1 MMPGVTASPARRP
14 VSVAGWLVLAPLAGF
29 AALRIVGL
37 LDRLGRPF
45 ALESLTLWLL
55 LPAWLVL
62 AGATITRRR
71 LMVGVAA
78 VVVLCHLVW
87 VGPDVRW
94 WPREHRTGRGPT
106 IRVVSANTYHGNPDP
121 ARAAARLASLHP
133 DVLVVLELSPDMAR
147 ALERITALDDLQY
160 RMTDARGGATA
171 FGALIWSRY
180 PLTDQRQ
187 RDLVGYPLL
196 TAEVALPSGPA
207 TVFAVHTL
215 QPLAGLGIL
224 RQQLAELDYEAERT
238 KGTLVLAGDFNATR
252 QHHGFRALLQH
263 GLLDAHLERGRGLAT
278 TWPTNKPGPPFALL
292 DHVLVSKD
300 VVVRDVDEA
309 TIPGSDH
316 RAVVTQLRF
325 SDR

>member
-1 MMPGVTASPARRP
+1 MMPGVTALPARRL
-14 VSVAGWLVLAPLAGF
+14 VSIAGWLALASMAGF
-29 AALRIVGL
+29 ALGRLLGL
-37 LDRLGRPF
+37 ADRLGRPF

-55 LPAWLVL
+55 LPAYVVLVV
-62 AGATITRRR
+62 AGLTRRR
-71 LMVGVAA
+71 AMAGIAL
-78 VVVLCHLVW
+78 VVVLCHVVW

-94 WPREHRTGRGPT
+94 WPREHRTGHGPT
-106 IRVVSANTYHGNPDP
+106 VRVVSANTFHGNPDP
-121 ARAAARLASLHP
+121 ARAAARLAALRP
-133 DVLVVLELSPDMAR
+133 DVLVVLELSPDMAD
-147 ALERITALDDLQY
+147 ALAATTALDDLRY
-160 RMTDARGGATA
+160 RLTEPRGGGDA
-171 FGALIWSRY
+171 FGSLIWSRY
-180 PLTDQRQ
+180 PLTHEEQ

-207 TVFAVHTL
+207 TLFAVHTL

-238 KGTLVLAGDFNATR
+238 TGTLVLAGDFNATR

-263 GLLDAHLERGRGLAT
+263 GLLDAHLQRGRGRAT
-278 TWPTNKPGPPFALL
+278 TWPTNMPGPPFALL

-316 RAVVTQLRF
+316 RAVVTQLRL
-325 SDR
+325 SGR